1 MNMRRNK
8 TWVLCAIIVLSLA
21 TSEEALANIGD
32 HLRWGAASVGV
43 EMSLTF
49 SASDNSEFEL
59 AFRNIGERDV
69 MLNLGSMLAN
79 GKVQL
84 PDRVTIDLT
93 DAQGKNRRF
102 RFSDPNHGGV
112 AGRMDDY
119 IIPLRAG
126 SMYTLTLK
134 LNQFW
139 CPETK
144 EFGISLLPGK
154 NELTAKFEGSSANLI
169 NLDTPGIK
177 LMNFWLGKLE
187 SNTLFVEK

>member
-1 MNMRRNK
+1 MRRNK